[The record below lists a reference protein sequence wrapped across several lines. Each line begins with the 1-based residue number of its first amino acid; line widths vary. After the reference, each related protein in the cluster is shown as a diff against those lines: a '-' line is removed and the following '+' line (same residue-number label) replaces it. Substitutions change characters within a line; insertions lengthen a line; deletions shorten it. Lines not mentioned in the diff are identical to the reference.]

1 MVRAEHHG
9 LVDILD
15 RGNAGLDQADGLVDH
30 RDQDLVDDEAR
41 SLGDLNGLLA
51 DLLGEVVDEV
61 EGLLRSVGAADDLNE
76 LHAGHGVEEVHAD
89 DGVLEAE
96 AHLGD
101 GQRRGVG
108 RENGALLAHLVELA
122 EELTLGVHVLRH
134 ALDDEVGV
142 RRGRL
147 LLDEDVVQDGVLGL
161 FGHLALL
168 DALLQGSGELILV
181 ALSGS
186 DAGSV
191 HQSGVALGRED
202 LSDAAAHG
210 AGAENCNFHCVYPP
224 TI

>member
-1 MVRAEHHG
+1 MVGAEHHG
-9 LVDILD
+9 LVDVLNG
-15 RGNAGLDQADGLVDH
+15 GNAGLDQADGLVDH
-30 RDQDLVDDEAR
+30 GDQDLVDDETG

-61 EGLLRSVGAADDLNE
+61 EGLLRGVSAADNLNE

-96 AHLGD
+96 THLGD

-108 RENGALLAHLVELA
+108 GEDGALLAHLIELA
-122 EELTLGVHVLRH
+122 EQLALGAHLFLD
-134 ALDDEVGV
+134 ALDDEVSVSG
-142 RRGRL
+142 GGL
-147 LLDEDVVQDGVLGL
+147 LLDEDVVEDLVLGL

-210 AGAENCNFHCVYPP
+210 TGAENCNFHCVYPP
-224 TI
+224 TL

>member
-41 SLGDLNGLLA
+41 SLSDLDRLLA

-61 EGLLRSVGAADDLNE
+61 EGLLRGVGAADDLNE

-108 RENGALLAHLVELA
+108 REDGALLAHLVELA

>member
-1 MVRAEHHG
+1 MHT
-9 LVDILD
+9 
-15 RGNAGLDQADGLVDH
+15 
-30 RDQDLVDDEAR
+30 
-41 SLGDLNGLLA
+41 
-51 DLLGEVVDEV
+51 
-61 EGLLRSVGAADDLNE
+61 
-76 LHAGHGVEEVHAD
+76 D
-89 DGVLEAE
+89 DGVLEAQ

-108 RENGALLAHLVELA
+108 RKDGGILAHGVELA
-122 EELTLGVHVLRH
+122 EQLTLGGHVLGH

-142 RRGRL
+142 GRSGL
-147 LLDEDVVQDGVLGL
+147 LLDENVVQDGILGL

>member
-1 MVRAEHHG
+1 M
-9 LVDILD
+9 
-15 RGNAGLDQADGLVDH
+15 
-30 RDQDLVDDEAR
+30 
-41 SLGDLNGLLA
+41 
-51 DLLGEVVDEV
+51 
-61 EGLLRSVGAADDLNE
+61 
-76 LHAGHGVEEVHAD
+76 HAD

-96 AHLGD
+96 THLGD

-122 EELTLGVHVLRH
+122 EQLALGAHLFLD

-147 LLDEDVVQDGVLGL
+147 LLDEDVVQDGVLSL

-168 DALLQGSGELILV
+168 DTLLQGSGELILV

>member
-41 SLGDLNGLLA
+41 SLSDLDRLLA

-61 EGLLRSVGAADDLNE
+61 EGLLRGVGAADDLNE

-96 AHLGD
+96 THLGD
-101 GQRRGVG
+101 RQRRGVG
-108 RENGALLAHLVELA
+108 REDGALLAHLVELA

>member
-41 SLGDLNGLLA
+41 SLSDLDRLLA

-61 EGLLRSVGAADDLNE
+61 EGLLRGVGTADNLNE

-101 GQRRGVG
+101 GERRGVG
-108 RENGALLAHLVELA
+108 GKDGALLAHLIELA
-122 EELTLGVHVLRH
+122 EQLALGAHLFLD
-134 ALDDEVGV
+134 ALDDEVSVSG
-142 RRGRL
+142 GGL
-147 LLDEDVVQDGVLGL
+147 LLDEDVVEDRVLGL

-210 AGAENCNFHCVYPP
+210 TGAENCNFHCVYPP
-224 TI
+224 TL

>member
-1 MVRAEHHG
+1 M
-9 LVDILD
+9 
-15 RGNAGLDQADGLVDH
+15 
-30 RDQDLVDDEAR
+30 
-41 SLGDLNGLLA
+41 
-51 DLLGEVVDEV
+51 
-61 EGLLRSVGAADDLNE
+61 
-76 LHAGHGVEEVHAD
+76 
-89 DGVLEAE
+89 LETE

-108 RENGALLAHLVELA
+108 RKDGALLAHLVELA

>member
-1 MVRAEHHG
+1 MTFGVFQAETIS
-9 LVDILD
+9 VTD
-15 RGNAGLDQADGLVDH
+15 R
-30 RDQDLVDDEAR
+30 
-41 SLGDLNGLLA
+41 
-51 DLLGEVVDEV
+51 
-61 EGLLRSVGAADDLNE
+61 
-76 LHAGHGVEEVHAD
+76 EEVLVAKT
-89 DGVLEAE
+89 VLSL
-96 AHLGD
+96 HISF
-101 GQRRGVG
+101 
-108 RENGALLAHLVELA
+108 ELA
-122 EELTLGVHVLRH
+122 SLILTLASMFSRH

-202 LSDAAAHG
+202 LSDAAA
-210 AGAENCNFHCVYPP
+210 NCRCRKLQLSSKTSLLQYK
-224 TI
+224 